1 MSQRNLSLWIA
12 CGIVL
17 CLQLVPGIDAFQ
29 FRVPN
34 NDSVGTK
41 TRMRT
46 YASSATTT
54 MDFLPIASI
63 GTEALTIR
71 KSTRLFDKQPDDNND
86 ETVEVGTKEYYS
98 GFLASPIQDETVAE
112 RGSGLEQALKLAGG
126 VVVLLV
132 VLVAGFLASNDL
144 L

>member
-1 MSQRNLSLWIA
+1 MTTITTS
-12 CGIVL
+12 
-17 CLQLVPGIDAFQ
+17 
-29 FRVPN
+29 
-34 NDSVGTK
+34 
-41 TRMRT
+41 
-46 YASSATTT
+46 ASFATTT
-54 MDFLPIASI
+54 MGFFPIASI
-63 GTEALTIR
+63 GTEATTIK
-71 KSTRLFDKQPDDNND
+71 KSTRLFNKQADDD

-132 VLVAGFLASNDL
+132 VLVAGFLASNGL